1 MASKWMTERYDTTI
15 TEVECL
21 KESEKF
27 VTIRLFDWKG
37 QPYERRLARTSC
49 YDNYFDTWE
58 QAHSYLLGRTENRLT
73 AAHLELQ
80 KAQGEYGNVKGMKK
94 PEVGDER

>member
-1 MASKWMTERYDTTI
+1 MASKWITERYHTTI

-27 VTIRLFDWKG
+27 VIIRLFGGDGK
-37 QPYERRLARTSC
+37 PYERILARTSR

-58 QAHSYLLGRTENRLT
+58 QAHSYLLGRAENRLN

-80 KAQGEYGNVKGMKK
+80 KAQDECGNVKGMKK
-94 PEVGDER
+94 PGDTDER